1 MFLSA
6 RILLLARSSYYMG
19 IFRESL
25 EIECLAT
32 QRRGWR
38 NIINLVSSINL
49 AEYQF
54 VINIQHPASKREEG
68 TERARQVD
76 KVSLGRLVKE
86 MILSPAG
93 VAKLMRKHFTRTKC
107 FDLE

>member
-6 RILLLARSSYYMG
+6 RILLALSSDYMG

-32 QRRGWR
+32 QRGWR

-54 VINIQHPASKREEG
+54 VINIQHPASKIEEG

-76 KVSLGRLVKE
+76 KVSLGRLLKE